1 MNQDR
6 DIGKAAKIVVLETTI
21 EVMAEGKVRSEL
33 DYNWVNSDQ
42 LLQQTCAKAREK
54 TVVALDTEFIRTRT
68 FYPKLGLIQLYDGE
82 QLSLIDPLSITDF
95 SPFTALL
102 ADPAVLKVLHACSED
117 LEVFQCYFK
126 QQPKPMLDSQIMAD
140 FVGFQISSG
149 FAKLVA
155 HYLDIELDKGAARTD
170 WLARPLSEQQL
181 QYAAADVWYLLP
193 LYHKLIALLQQTQWQ
208 SAVSEEC
215 EFLLNRAQ
223 QAPDPETA
231 YLKIGNAW
239 RLQGVRLMSLQLLAK
254 WRMNTAI
261 ERDLALNF
269 VVKEQALYQAA
280 EAQVKHTSE
289 LLDLGFHPNEIRRH
303 GKKVLQLIAQAQKIE
318 TDQYPEPIE
327 QIATLPSYKST
338 LKALQRRLSEICPPE
353 IAKENV
359 AGRKT
364 LHQLIKWVWLE
375 QMNPQKQPRILQGWR
390 KSYGERLLTFLT
402 EQTA

>member
-193 LYHKLIALLQQTQWQ
+193 LYHKLIALL
-208 SAVSEEC
+208 
-215 EFLLNRAQ
+215 
-223 QAPDPETA
+223 
-231 YLKIGNAW
+231 
-239 RLQGVRLMSLQLLAK
+239 
-254 WRMNTAI
+254 
-261 ERDLALNF
+261 
-269 VVKEQALYQAA
+269 
-280 EAQVKHTSE
+280 
-289 LLDLGFHPNEIRRH
+289 
-303 GKKVLQLIAQAQKIE
+303 
-318 TDQYPEPIE
+318 
-327 QIATLPSYKST
+327 
-338 LKALQRRLSEICPPE
+338 
-353 IAKENV
+353 
-359 AGRKT
+359 
-364 LHQLIKWVWLE
+364 
-375 QMNPQKQPRILQGWR
+375 
-390 KSYGERLLTFLT
+390 
-402 EQTA
+402 